1 MYFKQS
7 NLEKDEVRERGRKR
21 GGRGEGASE
30 RRRQK
35 KHSKESIS
43 LLASRI
49 TAGISFTVVLRIIK
63 FILKQSSNTTVEARI
78 FFFFSRNQMTS
89 LNAIWWSLLIIL
101 PSRHRYLI
109 LRTNYSKFR
118 SSPVMPHC

>member
-63 FILKQSSNTTVEARI
+63 FILKQSSNITVEDRI
-78 FFFFSRNQMTS
+78 FFSF
-89 LNAIWWSLLIIL
+89 LEI
-101 PSRHRYLI
+101 
-109 LRTNYSKFR
+109 K
-118 SSPVMPHC
+118 